1 MTKVCVVGAGPI
13 GLEMAVRA
21 VRHGLDVCVVERG
34 ACIAANVREWQH
46 VELFSPWSINVSA
59 TGREVLKEMGAPVP
73 DESVFPTGAALIA
86 EYLQVLEDF
95 LCKSGR
101 CEFKFNSELI
111 SIGRSSFLKWEHIGA
126 NGKRKGAPFRLLL
139 QSAAGEEELV
149 TDCNFLVDSSGTWNQ
164 PNWCGAGGV
173 PAVGE
178 RKLVKAGRILQHIPD
193 PALGPQQFLG
203 KRICVVGSGASAI
216 TSINALQR
224 FVSAAKND
232 DNNTNINN
240 KNNNNNNNNNNK
252 QVCFRGQH
260 LH

>member
-1 MTKVCVVGAGPI
+1 MMKLCVVGAGPI

-34 ACIAANVREWQH
+34 ASIAANVREWQH

-193 PALGPQQFLG
+193 PALAPQQFLG

-224 FVSAAKND
+224 SASAAKNF
-232 DNNTNINN
+232 NNNNLMMMNNNINN
-240 KNNNNNNNNNNK
+240 ILNNNDDNDNK
-252 QVCFRGQH
+252 Q
-260 LH
+260 

>member
-1 MTKVCVVGAGPI
+1 MMKLCVVGAGPI

-34 ACIAANVREWQH
+34 SCIAANVREWQH

-111 SIGRSSFLKWEHIGA
+111 SIGRSSFLKREHIGA

-139 QSAAGEEELV
+139 QSVAGEEELV
-149 TDCNFLVDSSGTWNQ
+149 TDCNFLIDSSGTWNQ

-224 FVSAAKND
+224 SASAAKNF
-232 DNNTNINN
+232 NNNNLMMMNNNINN
-240 KNNNNNNNNNNK
+240 ILNNNDDNDNK
-252 QVCFRGQH
+252 Q
-260 LH
+260 